1 MRDFLQTADPVDCVV
16 LDALMPGEASISLV
30 LHLKKVGLPVVVI
43 SGSPDAMEHAAENN
57 LQLLRQPFH
66 AQELCDAVN
75 TALSS
80 GEFGPGRTGTLD
92 RYLERRARCPSG
104 QQGGDAANPV
114 ATCMLWRSERMR
126 STDVHRPGGMGVT
139 APEHEP
145 LWAIGLSVLLIA
157 FVFARRRS
165 GDASSVRGE
174 DRQGETGRG
183 RSADTPSEIPTQGWK
198 DIIFRV
204 YRGISENRILLVAAG
219 VTFYALLAI
228 FPGIAALISIYGL

>member
-1 MRDFLQTADPVDCVV
+1 M
-16 LDALMPGEASISLV
+16 
-30 LHLKKVGLPVVVI
+30 K
-43 SGSPDAMEHAAENN
+43 N
-57 LQLLRQPFH
+57 
-66 AQELCDAVN
+66 
-75 TALSS
+75 
-80 GEFGPGRTGTLD
+80 
-92 RYLERRARCPSG
+92 
-104 QQGGDAANPV
+104 
-114 ATCMLWRSERMR
+114 
-126 STDVHRPGGMGVT
+126 TDVYGSGGVGVT

-183 RSADTPSEIPTQGWK
+183 RSADTPSEIAAQGWK
-198 DIIFRV
+198 DIILRV

-228 FPGIAALISIYGL
+228 FSRDRGLNINLRPVRRPGQYSQPSRHDGERRTGWSDRPSS

>member
-1 MRDFLQTADPVDCVV
+1 VIPIPLTSHLAGGDRDLPAGPRAQIRCTVV
-16 LDALMPGEASISLV
+16 RKRAFCAGKELV
-30 LHLKKVGLPVVVI
+30 
-43 SGSPDAMEHAAENN
+43 GSSD
-57 LQLLRQPFH
+57 
-66 AQELCDAVN
+66 
-75 TALSS
+75 S
-80 GEFGPGRTGTLD
+80 GTLD
-92 RYLERRARCPSG
+92 RYLERTARCPLDR
-104 QQGGDAANPV
+104 QGGDAANPV
-114 ATCMLWRSERMR
+114 ATWMLWRSERMR

-174 DRQGETGRG
+174 DRQGETGRS

-198 DIIFRV
+198 DIILRV

-228 FPGIAALISIYGL
+228 FPGIAALISIYGLFADPASVANHLDTMANVAPGGAIY